1 MKEIILLKDGE
12 LALKGLNRSTF
23 EDILIKNIR
32 MRISSLGNFK
42 YRKSQSTIVIEPEN
56 DDIDLDEAVSR
67 ICKVFG
73 LVGISRAAVCEKDIN
88 KILETVWE
96 YLGDELML
104 AKTFKVTAKRADKKF
119 PLSSPEIC
127 DEVGGFILSKIRGI
141 KVDVHNPEYT
151 VTVEIRDNAAYI
163 RGPQLKGAGG
173 MPTGTGGRACI
184 LISGGIDSP
193 VAAYMMAK
201 RGVKLTAVHFA
212 SPPYT
217 SELAE
222 MKVHELLKK
231 VSMYSGRINLFT
243 VHFTHFQPE
252 RNRSDSR
259 KYSPGRSDTC
269 SFGKSFKHSSLNCS
283 FFLIIQNI
291 INLSIGGIFLSVNIR
306 KFSRSFFP
314 VKISFNFTTVIYSC
328 SKFSVGEKQHTHI
341 FAVKPKSVSQ
351 NFKFHDSNSDVK
363 ARTNGFETLSDPIL
377 VEKPCPDSTLTSSGR
392 SIRRLTDSLISATFP
407 KGKSVLPID
416 PLNNVS
422 PLKTT
427 FSSGQ

>member
-32 MRISSLGNFK
+32 MRISSLGNFT
-42 YRKSQSTIVIEPEN
+42 YRKSQSTIVIEPKNE
-56 DDIDLDEAVSR
+56 DIDLDEAVSR

-73 LVGISRAAVCEKDIN
+73 LVGVSRAAVCEKDIN
-88 KILETVWE
+88 KILETVWD

-104 AKTFKVTAKRADKKF
+104 ASTFKVTAKRADKKF

-127 DEVGGFILSKIRGI
+127 DEVGGFILSKIPGI

-151 VTVEIRDNAAYI
+151 VTVEIRDNAAYV

-222 MKVHELLKK
+222 IKVHELLKK

-243 VHFTHFQPE
+243 VHFTALQEAIRDYCPE
-252 RNRSDSR
+252 DMFTVTMRRVMMKVACALAEWQGCEAVITGESLGQVASQTIKAIRCTDECATLPVFRPCIGMDKNEIVEISR
-259 KYSPGRSDTC
+259 KIDT
-269 SFGKSFKHSSLNCS
+269 FD
-283 FFLIIQNI
+283 I
-291 INLSIGGIFLSVNIR
+291 
-306 KFSRSFFP
+306 
-314 VKISFNFTTVIYSC
+314 
-328 SKFSVGEKQHTHI
+328 
-341 FAVKPKSVSQ
+341 
-351 NFKFHDSNSDVK
+351 
-363 ARTNGFETLSDPIL
+363 
-377 VEKPCPDSTLTSSGR
+377 
-392 SIRRLTDSLISATFP
+392 SIRPYEDCCTVFTPRHPKTRPTPEMAREIEALIPNEDELIKKCIEEAKMMIIEAF
-407 KGKSVLPID
+407 
-416 PLNNVS
+416 N
-422 PLKTT
+422 
-427 FSSGQ
+427 